1 MSASEEWYYEREARR
16 REIRQRHIAE
26 STRPFLAR
34 HRRQLAAL
42 REQGLWTYV
51 GEQAAEAEALVD
63 EAESLI
69 GADAER
75 AQELSYRASDLLR
88 GLLSAAKAFRDEENA
103 ARAAHRQQERAEKW
117 RARIQAEAAAAAVRE
132 EVEEARARV
141 AQVRARATPET
152 SAELEALEKRL
163 ASLSEAGTVQGR
175 TPSDVASTLHEV
187 EAAVTEACC
196 DEELRK
202 DTLRALDS
210 TMRNLGFCRAS
221 AVLQEGTD
229 RVRIEFRR
237 LQETVVF
244 LVEKTGSMACDF
256 KGYRGAACRKDL
268 DSVCDSLERVYG
280 VHFSKKV
287 VLRENPEL
295 LEKDAVNAASSMT
308 K

>member
-1 MSASEEWYYEREARR
+1 MSTSQEWRYDRKERR
-16 REIRQRHIAE
+16 REIWQRHIAE
-26 STRPFLAR
+26 RMRQSLTR

-51 GEQAAEAEALVD
+51 SEQASAAEALVG
-63 EAESLI
+63 EAESVI
-69 GADAER
+69 DADAER
-75 AQELSYRASDLLR
+75 AQELSYRAEDLLR
-88 GLLSAAKAFRDEENA
+88 GLVSAAKAFRAEENA

-117 RARIQAEAAAAAVRE
+117 HARIQAEAAASAVRE
-132 EVEEARARV
+132 EVAEARTRV
-141 AQVRARATPET
+141 AQVRAQATPEM

-163 ASLSEAGTVQGR
+163 ALLAEAGTAQDR
-175 TPSDVASTLHEV
+175 TPSDVASALHEV

-202 DTLRALDS
+202 DTLRALDA
-210 TMRNLGFCRAS
+210 TMRNLGFCRTS

-256 KGYRGAACRKDL
+256 KGYRGAACHKDI

-287 VLRENPEL
+287 TLRENPEL
-295 LEKDAVNAASSMT
+295 LRKDAVNASSSMT

>member
-1 MSASEEWYYEREARR
+1 MSASQEWYYEREARR

-26 STRPFLAR
+26 RTRPFLTR
-34 HRRQLAAL
+34 HRRQLAVL

-51 GEQAAEAEALVD
+51 REQASEAEALVS
-63 EAESLI
+63 EAESVI
-69 GADAER
+69 DADAER

-88 GLLSAAKAFRDEENA
+88 GLVSAAKAFRAEENA
-103 ARAAHRQQERAEKW
+103 AHAAHRQQERAEKW
-117 RARIQAEAAAAAVRE
+117 RARIQAEATAAVRE
-132 EVEEARARV
+132 EVAEARTHV

-152 SAELEALEKRL
+152 SAELEILEKRL
-163 ASLSEAGTVQGR
+163 ASLAEAGTVQDR
-175 TPSDVASTLHEV
+175 TPSDLASALHEV

-210 TMRNLGFCRAS
+210 TMRGLGFCRTS

-256 KGYRGAACRKDL
+256 KGYRDAACRKDL